1 MFVWYNRTRG
11 YSIPG
16 GKWSF
21 IIICY
26 FFCFLLKYVNK
37 QKRGTL
43 QVFSLFDVTIYS
55 HNEWSMQLGFLFSD
69 TIFYINAL
77 NVLREHLI
85 HCKDL
90 FFMGSLICGQ
100 GNSAIQ
106 LFVLLLVVCKIYT
119 MCALNGPCYVNC
131 ICSIMS
137 DQTWTY
143 ESLSL
148 LKSRLELS

>member
-1 MFVWYNRTRG
+1 MFVWYNKTRD
-11 YSIPG
+11 YSILG
-16 GKWSF
+16 AKWSF
-21 IIICY
+21 IIIY
-26 FFCFLLKYVNK
+26 YSSCFLLKYVNK
-37 QKRGTL
+37 QKRITL
-43 QVFSLFDVTIYS
+43 QVFSLFDVTVYS

-69 TIFYINAL
+69 TVFYRNVL

-90 FFMGSLICGQ
+90 FFMGSLTCGQ

-106 LFVLLLVVCKIYT
+106 LLMLLLVVCKIYT
-119 MCALNGPCYVNC
+119 MCALNCPCYATC

-148 LKSRLELS
+148 LQSRLKLS